1 MGHTARVKKLLWRI
15 VHLLVLATLAISQPL
30 LSILGENP
38 TFFTAHSSS
47 PGQIVA
53 FAILVALAPAF
64 VLSVVMFAAHA
75 RSDRLGQHFFRGSM
89 VALTFL
95 FVIQVVD
102 VIGGFAWLVVVI
114 AIAATYGLMTLYV
127 KHDRVR
133 SVVSVLAVL
142 PPVVVV
148 YFLFFSAA
156 NSVVFPDDVE
166 AVTLETLLGT
176 DLENDLGGIVDNQDQ
191 PDSAVSNEAEPPNTS
206 ADRDDPDNAA
216 VSPSTAGQASL
227 VERLNERFPPVY
239 LLVFDELPW
248 NSLLDETGRID
259 PVRYP
264 NFARLA
270 ETSHVFNNA
279 TTVGFTTELAVPALL
294 ASTLQ
299 TQPAPVYSMYPNN
312 LFTLLGGVYDVS
324 SWDPLVDLCPDSVC
338 NGSTPEQVLDLI
350 AVDGTAPTTN
360 STTTTAAPATPAT
373 TASTTVAASS
383 TISSA
388 TTTSL
393 STSSTAPLPA
403 PRNDETNSSDK
414 GSLALLFEDAAIVFG
429 HLVAPEGMNLGLP
442 SIGAGWG
449 NFGGGLTTTTVPTPT
464 TAQELTTTTTT
475 ASTTT
480 TQASPTTGSTTTTR
494 ASPTTATLPPLD
506 QSQPSTT
513 LQIATEVETNVGG
526 DPVDPERIAEE
537 RTAFLDSLISLD
549 TRVFD
554 FRREVAAI
562 NPRGLPRLHFMH
574 TLLPHVPWRLRADG
588 SSYADIGLP
597 GYFSKWDNDGVK
609 ARFGQQRHLLQ
620 LGFADHLL
628 GEYLDRLETIGDF
641 DRAMVIVTADH
652 GVSFVAGERSRGVGD
667 MNVGGIAGVPL
678 LFKKPH
684 QTSGTVQPEPVQLV
698 DIVPTIAALLGVDAP
713 WDFDGRNMFS
723 AQPAVDRAVGGTGGS
738 VKVPE
743 DFTTITE
750 ELAADMHEVFGDGTS
765 GSLYG
770 LGGAHDLIGTP
781 ARDWATNQ
789 SAHCWVKERPIA
801 IPEPDGSVGY
811 VFGLIDA
818 PPGASIAFAVVVD
831 GIVAG
836 TARSFRDGP
845 AHRVFAIG
853 DSQYWQGENPA
864 VELHEIINSRLA
876 PIPHC

>member
-1 MGHTARVKKLLWRI
+1 MGHTARVKKVLWRI

-53 FAILVALAPAF
+53 FAILVALVPAF
-64 VLSVVMFAAHA
+64 VLSVVMLTAHA
-75 RSDRLGQHFFRGSM
+75 RSDRLGQHIFGGSM
-89 VALTFL
+89 AALTFL

-142 PPVVVV
+142 SPAVVV

-176 DLENDLGGIVDNQDQ
+176 DLENYLDGTVDNPDQ

-216 VSPSTAGQASL
+216 VDSGAAGQASL
-227 VERLNERFPPVY
+227 VERLNERFPPIY

-248 NSLLDETGRID
+248 YSLLDETGRID

-279 TTVGFTTELAVPALL
+279 TTVGSTTEVAVTALL
-294 ASTLQ
+294 ASTLMGHS
-299 TQPAPVYSMYPNN
+299 APVYSMYPDN
-312 LFTLLGGVYDVS
+312 LFTLLGGVYDAS
-324 SWDPLVDLCPDSVC
+324 SWDPLVDLCPDPVC
-338 NGSTPEQVLDLI
+338 NGSTPQELLDQI
-350 AVDGTAPTTN
+350 AADDTAPATT
-360 STTTTAAPATPAT
+360 STTTTAAPPTPA
-373 TASTTVAASS
+373 TTVAASS

-388 TTTSL
+388 TITSPPTPTIA
-393 STSSTAPLPA
+393 SVPA
-403 PRNDETNSSDK
+403 PTHDEADSRDK

-429 HLVAPEGMNLGLP
+429 HLLAPEGMDLGIP
-442 SIGAGWG
+442 SIGSGWG
-449 NFGGGLTTTTVPTPT
+449 SFGGGLTETTVRTPT
-464 TAQELTTTTTT
+464 TAQQPIATTSSTTTTTQVPI
-475 ASTTT
+475 TTT
-480 TQASPTTGSTTTTR
+480 TQVPTTTT
-494 ASPTTATLPPLD
+494 TQPPALD
-506 QSQPSTT
+506 ANDGFR
-513 LQIATEVETNVGG
+513 LGG
-526 DPVDPERIAEE
+526 EQCRRCLAF
-537 RTAFLDSLISLD
+537 RT
-549 TRVFD
+549 
-554 FRREVAAI
+554 EVAAI
-562 NPRGLPRLHFMH
+562 HPRDLPRLHFMH
-574 TLLPHVPWRLRADG
+574 TYLPHTPWKLRPDG
-588 SSYADIGLP
+588 SGYPVIGIP
-597 GYFSKWDNDGVK
+597 GYTSNWDDDGVK

-620 LGFADHLL
+620 LGYTDRLL
-628 GEYLDRLETIGDF
+628 GEYLDRLEAIGDF

-652 GVSFVAGERSRGVGD
+652 GITFVAGEHSRGNTSNAAD
-667 MNVGGIAGVPL
+667 IAGVPL
-678 LFKKPH
+678 LFKEPH
-684 QTSGTVQPEPVQLV
+684 QTSGTVQSQPVQLV
-698 DIVPTIAALLGVDAP
+698 DIVPTIAAHLGIDAP
-713 WDFDGRNMFS
+713 WDFAGRDMLR
-723 AQPAVDRAVGGTGGS
+723 AQPAVDRAVRVGTSLVS
-738 VKVPE
+738 VKVPQN
-743 DFTTITE
+743 FTTITE
-750 ELAADMHEVFGDGTS
+750 ELAADMHEVFGDGHS

-770 LGGAHDLIGTP
+770 LGDAHDLIGAPT
-781 ARDWATNQ
+781 RDWATNQ
-789 SAHCWVKERPIA
+789 SAHCWVQSRPTT
-801 IPEPDGSVGY
+801 IPEPDGSIGY

-818 PPGASIAFAVVVD
+818 PPGASIPFAIVVD

-836 TARSFRDGP
+836 TARSFEDGP

>member
-53 FAILVALAPAF
+53 FTIVLSLAPVF
-64 VLSVVMFAAHA
+64 VLSAVMLAGHAH
-75 RSDRLGQHFFRGSM
+75 SDRLGQHVFGGSM
-89 VALTFL
+89 AALTFL

-102 VIGGFAWLVVVI
+102 VIGGFAWLVIAI

-156 NSVVFPDDVE
+156 SSVVFPDDVE
-166 AVTLETLLGT
+166 TVTLETLLGT
-176 DLENDLGGIVDNQDQ
+176 DLGAALVDLGDIGDDQDQ
-191 PDSAVSNEAEPPNTS
+191 LESAETDEVGPPNTS
-206 ADRDDPDNAA
+206 ADRDDGRSADDVVGADSDSAA
-216 VSPSTAGQASL
+216 VSPGTASQASL

-338 NGSTPEQVLDLI
+338 NDSTPEQILDLI
-350 AVDGTAPTTN
+350 AADNTAPATTIP
-360 STTTTAAPATPAT
+360 TTTAAPAT
-373 TASTTVAASS
+373 TVSASS

-388 TTTSL
+388 ATASQ
-393 STSSTAPLPA
+393 STSSAAPVPA
-403 PRNDETNSSDK
+403 PTIDETSSSDK

-449 NFGGGLTTTTVPTPT
+449 NFGRGLTTTAPTPT
-464 TAQELTTTTTT
+464 PMTTTQEPTTTTTT
-475 ASTTT
+475 TTT
-480 TQASPTTGSTTTTR
+480 TQEPTTTGTTQEPTTTGTTQE
-494 ASPTTATLPPLD
+494 PTTTGTTQEPTTTGTTQEPTTTGTTQEPTTTELPKNPPPQELPKNPPP
-506 QSQPSTT
+506 QELPQTPAQLLPRRRRRPRLRRRWITENQRQHCKSPPPSKQPS
-513 LQIATEVETNVGG
+513 
-526 DPVDPERIAEE
+526 
-537 RTAFLDSLISLD
+537 
-549 TRVFD
+549 
-554 FRREVAAI
+554 
-562 NPRGLPRLHFMH
+562 
-574 TLLPHVPWRLRADG
+574 
-588 SSYADIGLP
+588 
-597 GYFSKWDNDGVK
+597 
-609 ARFGQQRHLLQ
+609 
-620 LGFADHLL
+620 
-628 GEYLDRLETIGDF
+628 
-641 DRAMVIVTADH
+641 
-652 GVSFVAGERSRGVGD
+652 
-667 MNVGGIAGVPL
+667 
-678 LFKKPH
+678 
-684 QTSGTVQPEPVQLV
+684 
-698 DIVPTIAALLGVDAP
+698 ALML
-713 WDFDGRNMFS
+713 
-723 AQPAVDRAVGGTGGS
+723 
-738 VKVPE
+738 
-743 DFTTITE
+743 
-750 ELAADMHEVFGDGTS
+750 
-765 GSLYG
+765 
-770 LGGAHDLIGTP
+770 
-781 ARDWATNQ
+781 
-789 SAHCWVKERPIA
+789 
-801 IPEPDGSVGY
+801 
-811 VFGLIDA
+811 
-818 PPGASIAFAVVVD
+818 
-831 GIVAG
+831 
-836 TARSFRDGP
+836 
-845 AHRVFAIG
+845 
-853 DSQYWQGENPA
+853 
-864 VELHEIINSRLA
+864 
-876 PIPHC
+876 

>member
-1 MGHTARVKKLLWRI
+1 MPEPPNSSAPCVAYAARVKTLLWQI

-53 FAILVALAPAF
+53 FALLVALAPAF
-64 VLSVVMFAAHA
+64 VLSLVMLAAHA
-75 RSDRLGQHFFRGSM
+75 HSDRLGQHIFRGSM
-89 VALTFL
+89 TVLTFL

-102 VIGGFAWLVVVI
+102 VIGGLAWLVIAI
-114 AIAATYGLMTLYV
+114 AIAATYGLMMLYLR
-127 KHDRVR
+127 HDRVR

-142 PPVVVV
+142 APAVVV

-176 DLENDLGGIVDNQDQ
+176 DLENYLVGTVDNPYQ

-216 VSPSTAGQASL
+216 VSSGAAGQASL

-248 NSLLDETGRID
+248 YSLLDETGRID

-279 TTVGFTTELAVPALL
+279 TTVGSTTEVAVTALL
-294 ASTLQ
+294 ASTLMSHS
-299 TQPAPVYSMYPNN
+299 APVYSMYPDN

-324 SWDPLVDLCPDSVC
+324 SWGPLVDLCPDPVC
-338 NGSTPEQVLDLI
+338 NGSTPQEVLDQI
-350 AVDGTAPTTN
+350 AADDTAPATT
-360 STTTTAAPATPAT
+360 STTTTAASTT
-373 TASTTVAASS
+373 TVTASL

-388 TTTSL
+388 TIMSPPTPTI
-393 STSSTAPLPA
+393 APVPA
-403 PRNDETNSSDK
+403 PRNDEADSRDK

-429 HLVAPEGMNLGLP
+429 HLVAPEGMDLGIP

-449 NFGGGLTTTTVPTPT
+449 SFGGGLTTTTVPIPT
-464 TAQELTTTTTT
+464 TAQEPIATA

-480 TQASPTTGSTTTTR
+480 TTQVPITTTTQV
-494 ASPTTATLPPLD
+494 PITTTTQVPITTTTQVPITTTTQPPELD
-506 QSQPSTT
+506 ANDGFR
-513 LQIATEVETNVGG
+513 LGG
-526 DPVDPERIAEE
+526 DQCRRCLA
-537 RTAFLDSLISLD
+537 
-549 TRVFD
+549 

-562 NPRGLPRLHFMH
+562 EARDLPRLHFMH
-574 TLLPHVPWRLRADG
+574 TLLPHTPWKLRPDG
-588 SSYADIGLP
+588 SSYPVIVIP
-597 GYFSKWDNDGVK
+597 GYTSNWDDDGVK

-620 LGFADHLL
+620 LGYTDHLL
-628 GEYLDRLETIGDF
+628 GEYMDRLEEIGDF

-652 GVSFVAGERSRGVGD
+652 GITFVAGEHSRGD
-667 MNVGGIAGVPL
+667 TSNSADIAGVPL
-678 LFKKPH
+678 LFKEPH
-684 QTSGTVQPEPVQLV
+684 QTSGTVQSQPVQLV
-698 DIVPTIAALLGVDAP
+698 DIVPTIAAQLGIDAP
-713 WDFDGRNMFS
+713 WDFAGRDMLR
-723 AQPAVDRAVGGTGGS
+723 AQPAVDRAVRVGTS
-738 VKVPE
+738 SVLVKVPE

-750 ELAADMHEVFGDGTS
+750 ELAADMHEVFGDGHS

-770 LGGAHDLIGTP
+770 LGGAHDLIGAP
-781 ARDWATNQ
+781 ARDRATNQ
-789 SAHCWVKERPIA
+789 SAHCLVQSRPTT
-801 IPEPDGSVGY
+801 IPEPDGSIGY

-818 PPGASIAFAVVVD
+818 PPGASIAFAIVVD

-836 TARSFRDGP
+836 TARSFEDGP

>member
-1 MGHTARVKKLLWRI
+1 MGHTSRVKTLLWRI

-53 FAILVALAPAF
+53 FAILVALVPTF
-64 VLSVVMFAAHA
+64 VLSAVMLGGHAHSQ
-75 RSDRLGQHFFRGSM
+75 RVGRHIFRGAM
-89 VALTFL
+89 AALTFL

-102 VIGGFAWLVVVI
+102 VIGGPALLVI
-114 AIAATYGLMTLYV
+114 AIAIASTYGLMAVYV
-127 KHDRVR
+127 RHERVR
-133 SVVSVLAVL
+133 SAVSVLAVL
-142 PPVVVV
+142 PPLVVIH
-148 YFLFFSAA
+148 FLFVSAA
-156 NSVVFPDDVE
+156 SSVVFPDDVE
-166 AVTLETLLGT
+166 AVTLETLLGADLDDIAHPADQDRLESAAT
-176 DLENDLGGIVDNQDQ
+176 DKVDPADTSTRQD
-191 PDSAVSNEAEPPNTS
+191 DS
-206 ADRDDPDNAA
+206 DNAA
-216 VSPSTAGQASL
+216 VGPDTVEQASL
-227 VERLNERFPPVY
+227 VERLNDRFPPIH

-248 NSLLDETGRID
+248 HSLLDERGQID
-259 PVRYP
+259 SVRYG

-279 TTVGFTTELAVPALL
+279 TTDGFTTELAVPALL

-338 NGSTPEQVLDLI
+338 NGSAPEQVLELI
-350 AVDGTAPTTN
+350 AVDGTV
-360 STTTTAAPATPAT
+360 STSTTAAPAITVSTSSTTNP
-373 TASTTVAASS
+373 TASTTVS
-383 TISSA
+383 
-388 TTTSL
+388 TTS
-393 STSSTAPLPA
+393 SDAPLSEPTH
-403 PRNDETNSSDK
+403 DETEGDDK
-414 GSLALLFEDAAIVFG
+414 GSLSLLLQDAAIVFG
-429 HLVAPEGMNLGLP
+429 HLAAPEGTDFGLP

-449 NFGGGLTTTTVPTPT
+449 NFGRGLTTATTPT
-464 TAQELTTTTTT
+464 ATTT

-480 TQASPTTGSTTTTR
+480 TQNGMTTTANTTTSTRVATTTT
-494 ASPTTATLPPLD
+494 
-506 QSQPSTT
+506 QPSSDTSQTTTT
-513 LQIATEVETNVGG
+513 LQIATDVEITDGT

-554 FRREVAAI
+554 FRREIAAI
-562 NPRGLPRLHFMH
+562 EAGDLPRLHFMH
-574 TLLPHVPWRLRADG
+574 TLLPHVPWRLRPDG

-597 GYFSKWDNDGVK
+597 GYFSKWDDDQDK

-628 GEYLDRLETIGDF
+628 GEYLDRLEAIGDL

-652 GVSFVAGERSRGVGD
+652 GISFVPGERSRGVND
-667 MNVGGIAGVPL
+667 VNVGGIAGVPL
-678 LFKKPH
+678 ILKEPNQKA
-684 QTSGTVQPEPVQLV
+684 GTVQPQPVRLI
-698 DIVPTIAALLGVDAP
+698 DIVPTIAELLGVDAP
-713 WDFDGRNMFS
+713 WDFAGRNMFS

-750 ELAADMHEVFGDGTS
+750 ELAAEMHEVFGDGHS

-770 LGGAHDLIGTP
+770 LGGAHDLIGAP

-789 SAHCWVKERPIA
+789 SAHCWVKERPTT
-801 IPEPDGSVGY
+801 IPDADGSIGY

-818 PPGASIAFAVVVD
+818 PPGASIPFAIVVD

-836 TARSFRDGP
+836 TARSFEDGP

-853 DSQYWQGENPA
+853 DSQYWQGEDPA

-876 PIPHC
+876 PIPRC

>member
-1 MGHTARVKKLLWRI
+1 MGHTARVKTLLWRI

-53 FAILVALAPAF
+53 FAILVALVPAF
-64 VLSVVMFAAHA
+64 VLSAVMLAAHA
-75 RSDRLGQHFFRGSM
+75 HSDRLGQHIFRGSM
-89 VALTFL
+89 AVLTFL

-102 VIGGFAWLVVVI
+102 VIGGLAWLVIAI

-127 KHDRVR
+127 RHDRVR

-142 PPVVVV
+142 APAVVV

-176 DLENDLGGIVDNQDQ
+176 DLENYLDGTVDNPDQ

-216 VSPSTAGQASL
+216 VNSGAAGQASL
-227 VERLNERFPPVY
+227 VERLNERFPPIY

-248 NSLLDETGRID
+248 YSLLDETGRID

-279 TTVGFTTELAVPALL
+279 TTVGSTTEVAVTALL
-294 ASTLQ
+294 ASTLMGHS
-299 TQPAPVYSMYPNN
+299 APVYSMYPDN
-312 LFTLLGGVYDVS
+312 LFTLLGGVYDAS
-324 SWDPLVDLCPDSVC
+324 SWDPLVDLCPDPVC
-338 NGSTPEQVLDLI
+338 NGSTPQELLDQI
-350 AVDGTAPTTN
+350 AADDTAPATT

-373 TASTTVAASS
+373 TVAASS

-388 TTTSL
+388 TITSPPTPTIA
-393 STSSTAPLPA
+393 SVPA
-403 PRNDETNSSDK
+403 PRNDEADSRDK

-429 HLVAPEGMNLGLP
+429 HLLAPEGMDLGIP
-442 SIGAGWG
+442 SIGSGWG
-449 NFGGGLTTTTVPTPT
+449 SFGGGLTETTVRTPT
-464 TAQELTTTTTT
+464 TAQQPIATTSSTTTTTQVPI
-475 ASTTT
+475 TTT
-480 TQASPTTGSTTTTR
+480 TQVPITTTTQVPITTTTQV
-494 ASPTTATLPPLD
+494 PTTTTTQPPALD
-506 QSQPSTT
+506 ANDGFR
-513 LQIATEVETNVGG
+513 LGG
-526 DPVDPERIAEE
+526 EQCRRCLAF
-537 RTAFLDSLISLD
+537 RT
-549 TRVFD
+549 
-554 FRREVAAI
+554 EVAAI
-562 NPRGLPRLHFMH
+562 HPRDLPRLHFMH
-574 TLLPHVPWRLRADG
+574 TYLPHTPWKLRPDG
-588 SSYADIGLP
+588 SGYPVIGIP
-597 GYFSKWDNDGVK
+597 GYTSNWDDDGVK

-620 LGFADHLL
+620 LGYTDRLL
-628 GEYLDRLETIGDF
+628 GEYLDRLEAIGDF

-652 GVSFVAGERSRGVGD
+652 GITFVAGEHSRGNTSNAAD
-667 MNVGGIAGVPL
+667 IAGVPL
-678 LFKKPH
+678 LFKEPH
-684 QTSGTVQPEPVQLV
+684 QTSGTVQSQPVQLV
-698 DIVPTIAALLGVDAP
+698 DIVPTIAAHLGIDAP
-713 WDFDGRNMFS
+713 WDFAGRDMLR
-723 AQPAVDRAVGGTGGS
+723 AQPAVDRAVRVGTSLVS
-738 VKVPE
+738 VKVPQN
-743 DFTTITE
+743 FTTITE
-750 ELAADMHEVFGDGTS
+750 ELAADMHEVFGDGHS

-770 LGGAHDLIGTP
+770 LGDAHDLIGAPT
-781 ARDWATNQ
+781 RDWATNQ
-789 SAHCWVKERPIA
+789 SAHCWVQSRPTT
-801 IPEPDGSVGY
+801 IPEPDGSIGY

-818 PPGASIAFAVVVD
+818 PPGASIPFAIVVD

-836 TARSFRDGP
+836 TARSFEDGP

-876 PIPHC
+876 PIPSC

>member
-1 MGHTARVKKLLWRI
+1 MPELPNSSAPCVAYPARVKNLLWRI

-47 PGQIVA
+47 PDQIVA

-64 VLSVVMFAAHA
+64 VLSVVMLAAHA
-75 RSDRLGQHFFRGSM
+75 HSDRLGQHIFRGSM
-89 VALTFL
+89 AVLTFL

-102 VIGGFAWLVVVI
+102 VIGGFAWLVIAI

-142 PPVVVV
+142 APVVVV
-148 YFLFFSAA
+148 YFLFFSAT
-156 NSVVFPDDVE
+156 NSVVFPDDVK

-176 DLENDLGGIVDNQDQ
+176 DLENYLDGTVDNPDQ

-216 VSPSTAGQASL
+216 VSSGAAGQASL

-248 NSLLDETGRID
+248 YSLLDETGRID

-279 TTVGFTTELAVPALL
+279 TTVGSTTEVAVTALL
-294 ASTLQ
+294 ASTLMGHS
-299 TQPAPVYSMYPNN
+299 APVYSMYPDN
-312 LFTLLGGVYDVS
+312 LFTLLGGVYDAS
-324 SWDPLVDLCPDSVC
+324 SWDPLVDLCPDPVC
-338 NGSTPEQVLDLI
+338 NGSTPQELLDQI
-350 AVDGTAPTTN
+350 AADDTAPATT
-360 STTTTAAPATPAT
+360 STTTTAVPATPAT
-373 TASTTVAASS
+373 TVAVSS

-388 TTTSL
+388 TITSPPTPTIA
-393 STSSTAPLPA
+393 SVPA
-403 PRNDETNSSDK
+403 PTHDEADSRDK

-429 HLVAPEGMNLGLP
+429 HLLAPEGMDLGIP
-442 SIGAGWG
+442 SIASGWG
-449 NFGGGLTTTTVPTPT
+449 SFGGGLTETTVRTPT
-464 TAQELTTTTTT
+464 TAQEPIATTSSTTTTTQVPT
-475 ASTTT
+475 TTT
-480 TQASPTTGSTTTTR
+480 TQVPITTTTQV
-494 ASPTTATLPPLD
+494 PTTTTTQPPALD
-506 QSQPSTT
+506 ANDGFR
-513 LQIATEVETNVGG
+513 LGG
-526 DPVDPERIAEE
+526 EQCRRCLAF
-537 RTAFLDSLISLD
+537 RT
-549 TRVFD
+549 V
-554 FRREVAAI
+554 VAAI
-562 NPRGLPRLHFMH
+562 HPKDLPRLHFMH
-574 TLLPHVPWRLRADG
+574 TYLPHTPWKLRPDG
-588 SSYADIGLP
+588 SGYPVIGIP
-597 GYFSKWDNDGVK
+597 GYTSNWDDDGVK

-620 LGFADHLL
+620 LGYTDRLL
-628 GEYLDRLETIGDF
+628 GEYLDRLEAIGDL

-652 GVSFVAGERSRGVGD
+652 GITFVAGEHSRGD
-667 MNVGGIAGVPL
+667 TSNAADIAGVPL
-678 LFKKPH
+678 LFKEPH
-684 QTSGTVQPEPVQLV
+684 QTSGTVQSQPVQLV
-698 DIVPTIAALLGVDAP
+698 DIVPTIATHLGIDAP
-713 WDFDGRNMFS
+713 WDFAGRDMLR
-723 AQPAVDRAVGGTGGS
+723 AQPAVDRAVRVGTS
-738 VKVPE
+738 LVLVKVPE
-743 DFTTITE
+743 DLPTITE
-750 ELAADMHEVFGDGTS
+750 DQAADMHEVFGDGHS

-770 LGGAHDLIGTP
+770 LGDAHDLIGAP

-789 SAHCWVKERPIA
+789 SAHCWVQSRPTT
-801 IPEPDGSVGY
+801 IPEADGSIGY
-811 VFGLIDA
+811 VFGLIEA
-818 PPGASIAFAVVVD
+818 PPGASITFAIVVD
-831 GIVAG
+831 GIVAA
-836 TARSFRDGP
+836 TARSFEDGP

>member
-1 MGHTARVKKLLWRI
+1 MVEAGARVEIGQFNTSVANTDPNSSVSSTPRSSSSTPSPNGIDRSLTGNGAGFCAVAPRVGHTARVKKLLWRI

-142 PPVVVV
+142 PPVVVI

-338 NGSTPEQVLDLI
+338 NGSAPEQVLELI
-350 AVDGTAPTTN
+350 AVDGTV
-360 STTTTAAPATPAT
+360 STSTTAAPAITVSASST
-373 TASTTVAASS
+373 TDPTTSTTVS
-383 TISSA
+383 TTSSA
-388 TTTSL
+388 VPL
-393 STSSTAPLPA
+393 SEPTH
-403 PRNDETNSSDK
+403 DETGGDDK
-414 GSLALLFEDAAIVFG
+414 GSLSLLLQDATIVFG
-429 HLVAPEGMNLGLP
+429 HLAAPEGTDFGLP

-449 NFGGGLTTTTVPTPT
+449 NFGRGLTTATTPT
-464 TAQELTTTTTT
+464 ATTSTSTTTT
-475 ASTTT
+475 STTT
-480 TQASPTTGSTTTTR
+480 TQYGTTTT
-494 ASPTTATLPPLD
+494 ANTTTSTQVATTTT
-506 QSQPSTT
+506 QPSSDTSQTTTT
-513 LQIATEVETNVGG
+513 LQIATDVEITDGT

-537 RTAFLDSLISLD
+537 RTAFL
-549 TRVFD
+549 
-554 FRREVAAI
+554 
-562 NPRGLPRLHFMH
+562 
-574 TLLPHVPWRLRADG
+574 
-588 SSYADIGLP
+588 
-597 GYFSKWDNDGVK
+597 
-609 ARFGQQRHLLQ
+609 
-620 LGFADHLL
+620 
-628 GEYLDRLETIGDF
+628 
-641 DRAMVIVTADH
+641 TA
-652 GVSFVAGERSRGVGD
+652 
-667 MNVGGIAGVPL
+667 
-678 LFKKPH
+678 
-684 QTSGTVQPEPVQLV
+684 
-698 DIVPTIAALLGVDAP
+698 
-713 WDFDGRNMFS
+713 
-723 AQPAVDRAVGGTGGS
+723 
-738 VKVPE
+738 
-743 DFTTITE
+743 
-750 ELAADMHEVFGDGTS
+750 
-765 GSLYG
+765 
-770 LGGAHDLIGTP
+770 
-781 ARDWATNQ
+781 
-789 SAHCWVKERPIA
+789 
-801 IPEPDGSVGY
+801 
-811 VFGLIDA
+811 
-818 PPGASIAFAVVVD
+818 
-831 GIVAG
+831 
-836 TARSFRDGP
+836 
-845 AHRVFAIG
+845 
-853 DSQYWQGENPA
+853 
-864 VELHEIINSRLA
+864 
-876 PIPHC
+876 

>member
-1 MGHTARVKKLLWRI
+1 MPEPPNSSAPCVAYAARVKTLLWRI

-64 VLSVVMFAAHA
+64 VLSVVMLAAHA
-75 RSDRLGQHFFRGSM
+75 HSDRLGQHIFRGSM
-89 VALTFL
+89 ATLTFL

-127 KHDRVR
+127 RHDRVR

-142 PPVVVV
+142 APVVVV

-176 DLENDLGGIVDNQDQ
+176 DLENYLGGTVDNQDQ

-206 ADRDDPDNAA
+206 ADRDDPNNAA
-216 VSPSTAGQASL
+216 DGPGATGQASL
-227 VERLNERFPPVY
+227 VEQLNERFPPVY

-248 NSLLDETGRID
+248 YSLLDETGRID

-279 TTVGFTTELAVPALL
+279 TTVGSSTEVAVTALL

-299 TQPAPVYSMYPNN
+299 TQPAPAYSMYPDN

-324 SWDPLVDLCPDSVC
+324 SWDPLVDLCPDPVC
-338 NGSTPEQVLDLI
+338 NGSTPQEVLDQI
-350 AVDGTAPTTN
+350 AADDTAPATT
-360 STTTTAAPATPAT
+360 STTTTAASTT
-373 TASTTVAASS
+373 TVTASL

-388 TTTSL
+388 TITSPP
-393 STSSTAPLPA
+393 TPTIAPVPA
-403 PRNDETNSSDK
+403 PTHDEADSSDK

-429 HLVAPEGMNLGLP
+429 HLVAPEGMDLGIP

-464 TAQELTTTTTT
+464 TAQEPIATA

-480 TQASPTTGSTTTTR
+480 TTQVPITTTTQP
-494 ASPTTATLPPLD
+494 PTLD
-506 QSQPSTT
+506 ANDGFR
-513 LQIATEVETNVGG
+513 LGG
-526 DPVDPERIAEE
+526 EQCHRCLA
-537 RTAFLDSLISLD
+537 
-549 TRVFD
+549 

-562 NPRGLPRLHFMH
+562 HPRDLPRLHYMH
-574 TLLPHVPWRLRADG
+574 TLLPHTPWKLKPDG
-588 SSYADIGLP
+588 SSYPVIGIP
-597 GYFSKWDNDGVK
+597 GYTSKWDNDGLK

-620 LGFADHLL
+620 LGYTDHLL
-628 GEYLDRLETIGDF
+628 GEYLDRLEAIGDF

-652 GVSFVAGERSRGVGD
+652 GITFVAGEHSRGD
-667 MNVGGIAGVPL
+667 TSNVGGIAGVPL
-678 LFKKPH
+678 LFKEPH
-684 QTSGTVQPEPVQLV
+684 QTSGTVQSQPVQLV
-698 DIVPTIAALLGVDAP
+698 DIVPTIAAQLGIDAP
-713 WDFDGRNMFS
+713 WDFAGRDMLR
-723 AQPAVDRAVGGTGGS
+723 AQPAVDRAVRVGTSLVS
-738 VKVPE
+738 VKVPQN
-743 DFTTITE
+743 FTTITE
-750 ELAADMHEVFGDGTS
+750 ELAAEMHEVFGDGTS

-770 LGGAHDLIGTP
+770 LGDAHDLIGAP
-781 ARDWATNQ
+781 ARDRATNQ
-789 SAHCWVKERPIA
+789 SAHCWVKARPTT
-801 IPEPDGSVGY
+801 IPEADGSIGY

-818 PPGASIAFAVVVD
+818 PPGASIAFAIVVD

-836 TARSFRDGP
+836 TARSFEDGP
-845 AHRVFAIG
+845 AHRLFAIG
-853 DSQYWQGENPA
+853 DSRYWQGENPA

-876 PIPHC
+876 PIPSC

>member
-1 MGHTARVKKLLWRI
+1 MPELPNSSAPCVAYPVRVKKLLWRI

-47 PGQIVA
+47 PGQIIA
-53 FAILVALAPAF
+53 FALLVALAPTF
-64 VLSVVMFAAHA
+64 VISVVMLAAHA
-75 RSDRLGQHFFRGSM
+75 RTDRLGQHFFRGAM
-89 VALTFL
+89 AALTFL

-102 VIGGFAWLVVVI
+102 VIGGLAWLVTAI
-114 AIAATYGLMTLYV
+114 AIAATYGLMMLYLR
-127 KHDRVR
+127 HDRVR

-142 PPVVVV
+142 PPFVVV

-176 DLENDLGGIVDNQDQ
+176 DLEEDLGGIVDNQDQ
-191 PDSAVSNEAEPPNTS
+191 PDSAVSDEAEPTNTS

-227 VERLNERFPPVY
+227 VERLNERFPPIY
-239 LLVFDELPW
+239 LLLFDELPW
-248 NSLLDETGRID
+248 YSLLDETGRID

-270 ETSHVFNNA
+270 ETAHVFNNA
-279 TTVGFTTELAVPALL
+279 TTNGSTTEVSVTAML
-294 ASTLQ
+294 ASSLESHS
-299 TQPAPVYSMYPNN
+299 APVYSMYPDN
-312 LFTLLGGVYDVS
+312 LFTLLGGTYDVS
-324 SWDPLVDLCPDSVC
+324 SRDPLVDLCPDSVC

-350 AVDGTAPTTN
+350 AADNTAP
-360 STTTTAAPATPAT
+360 AAPG
-373 TASTTVAASS
+373 STVAASP
-383 TISSA
+383 TISS
-388 TTTSL
+388 TTTAGL
-393 STSSTAPLPA
+393 STSSTAPVPA
-403 PRNDETNSSDK
+403 LRNDETYSSDK

-429 HLVAPEGMNLGLP
+429 HLVAPEGMDLGLP
-442 SIGAGWG
+442 SIIAGWG
-449 NFGGGLTTTTVPTPT
+449 NFGRGL
-464 TAQELTTTTTT
+464 TTTTT

-480 TQASPTTGSTTTTR
+480 TQASPTT
-494 ASPTTATLPPLD
+494 AAPPPLD
-506 QSQPSTT
+506 QTQPTTT
-513 LQIATEVETNVGG
+513 LQIAEVESIVGT
-526 DPVDPERIAEE
+526 DPVDPERITDE
-537 RTAFLDSLISLD
+537 RTALPDSPIFPDKRL
-549 TRVFD
+549 FD
-554 FRREVAAI
+554 FRRDVAAI
-562 NPRGLPRLHFMH
+562 HPRDLPRLHYMH
-574 TLLPHVPWRLRADG
+574 TFFPHTPWKLRPDG
-588 SSYADIGLP
+588 SIYPVIGIP
-597 GYFSKWDNDGVK
+597 GYTTKWDDDEIK

-620 LGFADHLL
+620 LGLTDHLL
-628 GEYLDRLETIGDF
+628 GEYMDRLEEIGDF

-652 GVSFVAGERSRGVGD
+652 GITFVAGEHSRGD
-667 MNVGGIAGVPL
+667 TQNVAGIAGVPL
-678 LFKKPH
+678 LFKEPH
-684 QTSGTVQPEPVQLV
+684 QTSGTVQSQPVQLI
-698 DIVPTIAALLGVDAP
+698 DIVPTIAALLGVDVP
-713 WDFDGRNMFS
+713 WDLAGRDMLR
-723 AQPAVDRAVGGTGGS
+723 AQPAVDRAVRIGGS
-738 VKVPE
+738 LVWVQVPE

-781 ARDWATNQ
+781 ARDRATNQ
-789 SAHCWVKERPIA
+789 SAHCLVQSRPTT
-801 IPEPDGSVGY
+801 IPEPDGSIGY

-818 PPGASIAFAVVVD
+818 PSGASIPFAIVVD

-836 TARSFRDGP
+836 TARSFEDGP

-853 DSQYWQGENPA
+853 DSQYWQGEDPA